1 MVKLNAKIN
10 DIFAS
15 WCGVLK
21 RASCFVGGE
30 RMSSSGKGDFLC
42 YRSGSA
48 AHPSL
53 PKQCDSSALS
63 LELCKLWYC
72 KNMQSSH
79 QVHRATK
86 ISSFPSKDWSS
97 KQSSVLEF
105 SSPESCSW
113 ICYWFFEWFRRTA
126 FSFKSLFLPCPF
138 LVKLSMHNVSEVK
151 YVLAI
156 NTDNHFSKLI
166 ISLNAIFSLAVTDP
180 NLACSDPF

>member
-1 MVKLNAKIN
+1 MLKLNAKIS
-10 DIFAS
+10 DVFAS

-21 RASCFVGGE
+21 RAGCFVGGE
-30 RMSSSGKGDFLC
+30 RILSSGKGDFLC
-42 YRSGSA
+42 YRSGSV

-86 ISSFPSKDWSS
+86 ISCFPRNGWSS
-97 KQSSVLEF
+97 KQSAVLES

-113 ICYWFFEWFRRTA
+113 TRYWIFEWLRRNA
-126 FSFKSLFLPCPF
+126 FPLKSLFLPCPC
-138 LVKLSMHNVSEVK
+138 LVKLPVSQRW
-151 YVLAI
+151 
-156 NTDNHFSKLI
+156 
-166 ISLNAIFSLAVTDP
+166 SL
-180 NLACSDPF
+180 C